1 MAPEPTFR
9 RHPKVGWRK
18 RLRAFLHPIDPE
30 KRAAVAGRWSGL
42 PAELRT
48 PSQVSGRQFTHC
60 GFTTGASYCS
70 FHCTHCYLPEN
81 ANRVPLPT
89 MAEMRGQIAANR
101 KLLGPGGG
109 FQITGGDVADAYW
122 RAGRPDELIEIV
134 RLTVDS
140 GLVPILM
147 THGQTLIEQPDFLER
162 LILEGGLREVSVHI
176 DTTQAGR
183 RGFPIR
189 AAKSEADLHPVREAF
204 TQLALETQRKTG
216 IALRF
221 AMTFTVTRNNLAD
234 VPEVLR
240 WFLATPERAAVWR
253 MLAFLPEADT
263 GRTIMSGEPVMPE
276 LVWER
281 IREGTGLPLKRDAVQ
296 FGHADCNSWAP
307 LLAAGSDIGNLPLLP
322 GDGKSTRLFSS
333 LLDAI
338 GGISL
343 APGTEDTLP
352 YRLAGALVRRPLL
365 MANLLVHAV
374 RLIFM
379 GIWPWR
385 IVMRWLRG
393 AAQVTSIYM
402 HNFMNSEQVA
412 SAPTDP
418 TVQARLDGCV
428 FKGAI
433 RRDDGSWEAVSMCSM
448 NKSEW
453 GKLFDQRI
461 AGTLSTIGS
470 DLSGIR
476 DGSIFQAKLM
486 RGNAAGK

>member
-1 MAPEPTFR
+1 MAPKPMLR
-9 RHPKVGWRK
+9 RHPKGGWK
-18 RLRAFLHPIDPE
+18 VRLRAFLHPIDPE
-30 KRAAVAGRWSGL
+30 KRAALATRWGEL

-134 RLTVDS
+134 RLAADS

-147 THGQTLIEQPDFLER
+147 THGQTLIEHTDFLER
-162 LILEGGLREVSVHI
+162 LILEGGLRQVSVHI

-216 IALRF
+216 ITLRF

-263 GRTIMSGEPVMPE
+263 GRTIIPGEPVTPE
-276 LVWER
+276 LVWEK
-281 IREGTGLPLKRDAVQ
+281 ICEGAGLPLKRDAVQ

-307 LLAAGSDIGNLPLLP
+307 LLAAGSEIGNLPLLP
-322 GDGKSTRLFSS
+322 GDGKSTRLFSR

-343 APGTEDTLP
+343 APGTEDTLR
-352 YRLAGALVRRPLL
+352 YRLAGALVRHPLL
-365 MANLLVHAV
+365 VADLLIHAA
-374 RLIFM
+374 RLIVT

-385 IVMRWLRG
+385 VLKRWPQG
-393 AAQVTSIYM
+393 EAQVTSIYM
-402 HNFMNSEQVA
+402 HNFMSSEQVA
-412 SAPTDP
+412 SAPGDP
-418 TVQARLDGCV
+418 TVQSRLNGCV

-433 RRDDGSWEAVSMCSM
+433 QRDDGSWEAVPMCSM
-448 NKSEW
+448 NQSEW
-453 GKLFDQRI
+453 GKLFDRRI
-461 AGTLSTIGS
+461 A
-470 DLSGIR
+470 SGKTR
-476 DGSIFQAKLM
+476 LPANL
-486 RGNAAGK
+486 